1 METEKKQKR
10 IVSKTALLHMKLR
23 LGSLISIF
31 TLAGTVFGTIAAV
44 CFLFV
49 LNQAFNHFV
58 DRGLAGLW
66 WFFGMIGFAFAFIT
80 YRTGETTKEHCQELL
95 DLKTLYTAVNTA
107 DLPAVDSLVRA
118 SEKPEQAQA
127 DVLLRAAA
135 DVQQIAPEQLLRS
148 TTGEEVRS

>member
-66 WFFGMIGFAFAFIT
+66 WFFGMIGFAFVFIT

-95 DLKTLYTAVNTA
+95 DLKTLYTAVSTA
-107 DLPAVDSLVRA
+107 DLPASDMLVRA
-118 SEKPEQAQA
+118 SQEPEQAEHSI
-127 DVLLRAAA
+127 LLRAATDTNQTPA
-135 DVQQIAPEQLLRS
+135 EQLLRP
-148 TTGEEVRS
+148 TE